1 MAKKAS
7 KEKEVDLA
15 AEIKKMEEAKRKAA
29 PVAKNRV
36 VSYDSWYHQRKHK
49 IPKQHTKEVIWADLA
64 ARGAK
69 SSATVEE
76 FDKALELYGVK
87 L

>member
-1 MAKKAS
+1 MAKKQ
-7 KEKEVDLA
+7 KEVDLA
-15 AEIKKMEEAKRKAA
+15 AEIKKMEDAKRKAA
-29 PVAKNRV
+29 PVAKNAL

-49 IPKQHTKEVIWADLA
+49 IPKQHRKEIIQADFK
-64 ARGAK
+64 ARGMK
-69 SSATVEE
+69 DSGTVQE

>member
-1 MAKKAS
+1 MAKK
-7 KEKEVDLA
+7 KVKKEVDLA
-15 AEIKKMEEAKRKAA
+15 AEIKKMEDAKRKAA
-29 PVAKNRV
+29 PVLQNKV

-49 IPKQHTKEVIWADLA
+49 IPKQHAKEIIWADFT
-64 ARGAK
+64 ARGVK
-69 SSATVEE
+69 ESATIEE